1 MRRRNEDS
9 SREEREVPYEYE
21 GGRIEEED
29 AYLCLF
35 CDSVLLCCITLVLVT
50 KISHCQSYIFGVPRN
65 YIT

>member
-35 CDSVLLCCITLVLVT
+35 CDSVLLCCITFLFVGG
-50 KISHCQSYIFGVPRN
+50 GVC
-65 YIT
+65 